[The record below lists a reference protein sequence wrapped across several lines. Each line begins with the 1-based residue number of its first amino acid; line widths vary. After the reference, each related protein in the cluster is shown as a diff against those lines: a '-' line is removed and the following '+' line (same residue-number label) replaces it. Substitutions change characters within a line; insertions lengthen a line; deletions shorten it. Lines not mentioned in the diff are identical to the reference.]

1 MTCGSLEH
9 SIFIGKSNACNLAY
23 SKIRVGPGGCWI
35 FDSNKHFQIF
45 QIEIPV
51 ASSCLNDDFIDPD
64 RCRARSPRHIRTVLV
79 MTTSLSLLTLRGNY
93 CIPFYGPTNFRLVSP
108 PTVVFSISHCFYI
121 NFWVLHMYIY
131 NISYFMLY
139 IIYYI

>member
-9 SIFIGKSNACNLAY
+9 SIFSGKSNACNLAY

-35 FDSNKHFQIF
+35 FDPNKHFQIF

-108 PTVVFSISHCFYI
+108 PTVVFSISHCFYQLLG
-121 NFWVLHMYIY
+121 VTYVYIY
-131 NISYFMLY
+131 NIIFYV
-139 IIYYI
+139 IYYI